1 MKPQVPEI
9 LVQLYKKIDPE
20 ADKLVVDLL
29 SVPPIGRLY
38 RDNTNGIL
46 WKVLTY
52 SGDDMYEPVGN
63 ANLIHPVYLND
74 TKRSRD
80 VLVILQAVNNE
91 KLVMHL
97 KPEVLE
103 SDILSLDHYKVVMK
117 NSPRVPRFEIVEFA
131 EDIEPAEPTKGVK
144 TMSIDKTIRKLT
156 DPMTTSL
163 YILNVYPTPHGLAE
177 LLVEYLDN
185 NPSKHPNIAKIQAS
199 WIPQDILA
207 LVPREALLNSQT
219 FRRYLERG
227 FILPITRGS
236 AKRIKE
242 TPEYEVEAKRLVE
255 MQPEEKMMRASRI
268 DRNV

>member
-1 MKPQVPEI
+1 MKPQVPDI

-20 ADKLVVDLL
+20 ADKLSVDIL
-29 SVPPIGRLY
+29 SVPPLGRLY
-38 RDNTNGIL
+38 RDNTNGVV
-46 WKVLTY
+46 WKVLAY
-52 SGDDMYEPVGN
+52 SGDDMYEPGAN
-63 ANLIHPVYLND
+63 ANLDRLISLND
-74 TKRSRD
+74 TQRSRD

-97 KPEVLE
+97 EPEVLE
-103 SDILSLDHYKVVMK
+103 SEILSLDHYKVVMK
-117 NSPRVPRFEIVEFA
+117 DSPRVPRFEIVEFA
-131 EDIEPAEPTKGVK
+131 EEIDTPDQVKGVK
-144 TMSIDKTIRKLT
+144 TMSVDKTIRKLT

-185 NPSKHPNIAKIQAS
+185 NPTQKPQIATIQAS
-199 WIPQDILA
+199 WIPQDILS

-236 AKRIKE
+236 AKRIKA

-255 MQPEEKMMRASRI
+255 MQPEEKMMRARQGLI
-268 DRNV
+268 

>member
-1 MKPQVPEI
+1 MKPQVPDI
-9 LVQLYKKIDPE
+9 LVQLYKRIDPE
-20 ADKLVVDLL
+20 ADKLVLDEL
-29 SVPPIGRLY
+29 SIPPVGGLY
-38 RDNTNGIL
+38 RDNTNGVV
-46 WKVLTY
+46 WKVLAY
-52 SGDDMYEPVGN
+52 SGDDTYEPESN
-63 ANLIHPVYLND
+63 ANLSRPVYLSA

-91 KLVMHL
+91 KLIMHL

-117 NSPRVPRFEIVEFA
+117 DSPRVPRFDIVYEDEEI
-131 EDIEPAEPTKGVK
+131 DTPEPTKGVK

-163 YILNVYPTPHGLAE
+163 HVLNVYPTPHGLAE
-177 LLVEYLDN
+177 LLIEYLDN
-185 NPSKHPNIAKIQAS
+185 NPSKNSQVAKIKAS

-219 FRRYLERG
+219 FRRYLEQG

-242 TPEYEVEAKRLVE
+242 TTEYEKVVARLAE
-255 MQPEEKMMRASRI
+255 MDDKLKTNPRYGMF
-268 DRNV
+268 